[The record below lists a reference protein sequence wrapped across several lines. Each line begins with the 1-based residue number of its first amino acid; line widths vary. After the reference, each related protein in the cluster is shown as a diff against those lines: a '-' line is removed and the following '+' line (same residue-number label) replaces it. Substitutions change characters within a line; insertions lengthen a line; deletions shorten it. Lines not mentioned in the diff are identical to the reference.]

1 MSSLPDNPRCFLKS
15 LSANK
20 ESTAVIL
27 GGGLAGLSAGYVIVG
42 AGQPVIVFESDSV
55 VGGLSK
61 TIVRGEFRFDLGG
74 HRFITKNEK
83 IGQFVKDLLDGEY
96 LTVSRKSK
104 IYMRNKFFDY
114 PLKPLNVMFGLGIV
128 TTLKAISDYSREKV
142 KNFFSS
148 PVNISLEDWVVSNFG
163 RTIFNLYFKE
173 YSEKVWGMECKRI
186 SKEWVEQRIKGLSL
200 WTAMKNAFFNLNGKD
215 IDTLADKFIYPPM
228 GIGQISDRLKEEIEK
243 ENSVLT
249 NTKVSQIIHEGFT
262 IKSVIARNCG
272 QVYPIRKKVP
282 PGSSNG
288 VYDVTGREF
297 ISSIP
302 LTTFIQMLTPLAP
315 DDILEAAS
323 RLKYRS
329 LVIVVTM
336 LNREKVTDLTWLY
349 LPEKKISIGR
359 IHEPKNWSPD
369 MAPADKTHIVS
380 EYFCFEGDDIWN
392 SEDKELA
399 SVTMKQMERMGFIK
413 EREVIDSCVIRVP
426 KAYPLFE
433 LGYTEHYTKILRYL
447 KNFRNLHIIGRS
459 GMFRYYNMDH
469 SMESG
474 IEVAENILKNCKI
487 RN

>member
-1 MSSLPDNPRCFLKS
+1 MSSLPDNPRFLLKS

-27 GGGLAGLSAGYVIVG
+27 GGGLAGLSAGFVLAKG
-42 AGQPVIVFESDSV
+42 GQQVVVFESDPV

-61 TIVRGEFRFDLGG
+61 TIVQGEFRFDLGG
-74 HRFITKNEK
+74 HRFITKSRRIEN
-83 IGQFVKDLLDGEY
+83 FVSDLLNGEL

-104 IYMRNKFFDY
+104 IYMRHKFVDY
-114 PLKPLNVMFGLGIV
+114 PLNPSNAVFGLGIY
-128 TTLKAISDYSREKV
+128 TTLRVICDYSREKIR
-142 KNFFSS
+142 NLFGDRD
-148 PVNISLEDWVVSNFG
+148 NISLEDWVVSNFG
-163 RTIFNLYFKE
+163 RTMFNLYFKE
-173 YSEKVWGMECKRI
+173 YSEKIWGLECRRI
-186 SKEWVEQRIKGLSL
+186 SKEWVAQRIKGLSM
-200 WTAMKNAFFNLNGKD
+200 WTTMKNAFFKFSGKD
-215 IDTLADKFIYPPM
+215 IETLADEFIYPRT
-228 GIGQISDRLKEEIEK
+228 GIGRISDRLKEEIER

-262 IKSVIARNCG
+262 IKSVIARNCS
-272 QVYPIRKKVP
+272 Q
-282 PGSSNG
+282 
-288 VYDVTGREF
+288 VYDVPGREF
-297 ISSIP
+297 VSSIP
-302 LTTFIQMLTPLAP
+302 LTIFIQMLTPPAP

-323 RLKYRS
+323 RLKYRD

-399 SVTMKQMERMGFIK
+399 SVTVKQLEDMGFIVEK
-413 EREVIDSCVIRVP
+413 DVINSYVMRIPR
-426 KAYPLFE
+426 AYPLFE
-433 LGYTEHYTKILRYL
+433 VGYTEYYAKIIKYL
-447 KNFRNLHIIGRS
+447 ENFSNLNIVGRS

-469 SMESG
+469 AMESG
-474 IEVAENILKNCKI
+474 IEVAERIISKSES
-487 RN
+487 

>member
-1 MSSLPDNPRCFLKS
+1 MNSFPDNPRCSFRSLPGNKKS
-15 LSANK
+15 TN
-20 ESTAVIL
+20 VIL
-27 GGGLAGLSAGYVIVG
+27 GGGLAGLSAGLVLVK
-42 AGQPVIVFESDSV
+42 AGQPVMVFEDGSV

-83 IGQFVKDLLDGEY
+83 IEQFINDLLDGEY

-114 PLKPLNVMFGLGIV
+114 PLKPSNVMFGLGIS

-186 SKEWVEQRIKGLSL
+186 SKEWVAQRIKGLSL

-272 QVYPIRKKVP
+272 QVYDI
-282 PGSSNG
+282 
-288 VYDVTGREF
+288 TGCEF
-297 ISSIP
+297 VSSIP
-302 LTTFIQMLTPLAP
+302 LTTFIQMLTPPAP

-323 RLKYRS
+323 RLKYRD

-359 IHEPKNWSPD
+359 IHEPKNWSSD

-380 EYFCFEGDDIWN
+380 EYFCFEGDNIWN

-474 IEVAENILKNCKI
+474 IEVAEDILSKAN
-487 RN
+487 

>member
-1 MSSLPDNPRCFLKS
+1 MSSLPDNPRCLVKS

-27 GGGLAGLSAGYVIVG
+27 GGGLAGLSAGFVLAKG
-42 AGQPVIVFESDSV
+42 GQQVVVFESDPI

-61 TIVRGEFRFDLGG
+61 TIVQGEFRFDLGG
-74 HRFITKNEK
+74 HRFITKNER
-83 IGQFVKDLLDGEY
+83 IEHFVSDLLDGEY

-114 PLKPLNVMFGLGIV
+114 PLKPSNVMFGLGIS

-163 RTIFNLYFKE
+163 RTMFNLYFKE

-186 SKEWVEQRIKGLSL
+186 SKEWVVQRIKGLSL
-200 WTAMKNAFFNLNGKD
+200 WTAMKNAFFNLNSKD

-249 NTKVSQIIHEGFT
+249 NTKVSQIIHEGVT
-262 IKSVIARNCG
+262 IKSVITRNCG
-272 QVYPIRKKVP
+272 Q
-282 PGSSNG
+282 

-297 ISSIP
+297 VSSIP
-302 LTTFIQMLTPLAP
+302 LTIFIQMLTPPAP

-323 RLKYRS
+323 RLKYRD

-380 EYFCFEGDDIWN
+380 EYFCFEGDNIWN

-399 SVTMKQMERMGFIK
+399 SVTVKQLEDMGFIVGK
-413 EREVIDSCVIRVP
+413 DVINSYVVRIPR
-426 KAYPLFE
+426 AYPLFE
-433 LGYTEHYTKILRYL
+433 VGYTEYYTKIINYL
-447 KNFRNLHIIGRS
+447 ENFSNLNIVGRS

-469 SMESG
+469 AMESG
-474 IEVAENILKNCKI
+474 IEVAEDILSKAN
-487 RN
+487 